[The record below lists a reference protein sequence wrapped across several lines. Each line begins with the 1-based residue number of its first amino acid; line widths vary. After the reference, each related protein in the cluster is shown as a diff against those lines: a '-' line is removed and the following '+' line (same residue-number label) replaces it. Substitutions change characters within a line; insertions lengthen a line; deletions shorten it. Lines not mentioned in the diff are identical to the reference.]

1 MRQRLHHIDL
11 YVGHS
16 LCQWRSPQYLQG
28 AGPRLSLSRFRF
40 LLLSL
45 LELDRDR
52 GLLLLPC
59 MVRFGLMCCDCLF
72 TFCWLNPG
80 QYRDMPGSLPPE
92 VQGMLNSGLSSGLP
106 GTGSV
111 RFSFKF
117 IGLVI
122 CPGGLSRRFFIQAS
136 DLAGSRIYIA
146 FFLWWRTPGNFVNH
160 SNFCDIMKFSFCNG
174 LTRVFHGGRELL
186 CFCLLIK
193 LCGSNC
199 AVRIRTHSITV
210 LKIF

>member
-1 MRQRLHHIDL
+1 MRQLSAVWPLVWQRLHHIDL

-40 LLLSL
+40 LLLSF

-92 VQGMLNSGLSSGLP
+92 VQGMLNSGLSSGFP
-106 GTGSV
+106 
-111 RFSFKF
+111 
-117 IGLVI
+117 GLVQS
-122 CPGGLSRRFFIQAS
+122 GVYLVLSGYFFIQAVYH
-136 DLAGSRIYIA
+136 AGFSSRRVISPVLVSISL
-146 FFLWWRTPGNFVNH
+146 FFF
-160 SNFCDIMKFSFCNG
+160 
-174 LTRVFHGGRELL
+174 GGEHQVIL
-186 CFCLLIK
+186 
-193 LCGSNC
+193 
-199 AVRIRTHSITV
+199 
-210 LKIF
+210 